1 MPLRP
6 DGSPATGGAGARPA
20 AGRVRERSMPGD
32 GAAPLR
38 RRRRTEAGVGL
49 GIGSGGASRGT
60 GGGSAPDALLSSDE
74 SPVAWLLW
82 SLAAASALQS
92 LSLDRGVVNLLR
104 SAHLLGLPKET
115 RIRGERQ
122 GFSWPS
128 DGTSGGGDKK
138 EAFCFV
144 SSLSLSLPA

>member
-1 MPLRP
+1 
-6 DGSPATGGAGARPA
+6 
-20 AGRVRERSMPGD
+20 MPGD

-104 SAHLLGLPKET
+104 SAHLLGLPKEK
-115 RIRGERQ
+115 RKRGSEGSARDFLGRPMERAAVEI
-122 GFSWPS
+122 
-128 DGTSGGGDKK
+128 KRRL
-138 EAFCFV
+138 FV
-144 SSLSLSLPA
+144 LFLLYLSLPA